1 MALVNRTGTT
11 GPEHRTYERGR
22 WRVEERPTS
31 RQGSGWATHG
41 GQYEYRVLTIDRSTS
56 RSDATRLLTD
66 EAEYGRW
73 ELARTRLYVG
83 GERRVWLRRKI
94 IRVRSTL

>member
-1 MALVNRTGTT
+1 MAERTTADRDGFL
-11 GPEHRTYERGR
+11 
-22 WRVEERPTS
+22 S
-31 RQGSGWATHG
+31 RG
-41 GQYEYRVLTIDRSTS
+41 GQYEYRTLTIPRTTDGN
-56 RSDATRLLTD
+56 DARRMLTF

-94 IRVRSTL
+94 IRVQSTFGAELD

>member
-1 MALVNRTGTT
+1 MTDASSAPVQDREGHWSA
-11 GPEHRTYERGR
+11 EGR
-22 WRVEERPTS
+22 
-31 RQGSGWATHG
+31 
-41 GQYEYRVLTIDRSTS
+41 QYEYRVVAVPRDAS
-56 RSDATRLLTD
+56 RSQTRQLLTE

-73 ELARTRLYVG
+73 ELARSALYVG

>member
-1 MALVNRTGTT
+1 MDRSDGVSS
-11 GPEHRTYERGR
+11 P
-22 WRVEERPTS
+22 RPRHAPRRPSTP
-31 RQGSGWATHG
+31 TE
-41 GQYEYRVLTIDRSTS
+41 YEYRVLTLGPSTS
-56 RSDATRLLTD
+56 RHDARLLLTQ

-73 ELARTRLYVG
+73 ELARTRAYVG